1 MPCETTLKKYAS
13 FHLFLFVVTDL
24 MWLDWSRQKGN
35 LTFLI
40 QPRIRSVVTLMKVGG
55 KNMHW
60 TSIGAGPMER
70 GPCKAVDTL
79 ALGLDSPKPPPLQY
93 CVPVPSLL
101 SGHPF

>member
-1 MPCETTLKKYAS
+1 MPCETTFKKYSS
-13 FHLFLFVVTDL
+13 FHLFLFDVITDL

-55 KNMHW
+55 KIC
-60 TSIGAGPMER
+60 IGQVLEPMER